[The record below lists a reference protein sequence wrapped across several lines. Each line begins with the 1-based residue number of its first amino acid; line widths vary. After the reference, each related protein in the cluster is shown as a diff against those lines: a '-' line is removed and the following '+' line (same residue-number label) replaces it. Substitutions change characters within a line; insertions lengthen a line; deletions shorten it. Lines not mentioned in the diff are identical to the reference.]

1 MDKELELGEE
11 ERYILEIFKKT
22 LEMSEKLE
30 TVNVRYED
38 RKKVRE
44 NIKKLIT
51 S

>member
-30 TVNVRYED
+30 PVNVRYED
-38 RKKVRE
+38 REKVRE
-44 NIKKLIT
+44 NIKKLMT